1 MTQHAMNHPHATVT
15 PGKRFDLKAFVK
27 SGAVV
32 PAIAITILGTAALS
46 MVSYITVHAVANHGL
61 LPQPTA
67 MEQYTCGGFAQPFT
81 MSFRHGMDSVQ
92 LHAGA
97 ITLHGELLNGA
108 ITWSSPATAIQLL
121 GFVPPTEVVYDDQK
135 SIHLLDDKRVEHIC
149 KR

>member
-1 MTQHAMNHPHATVT
+1 MTQHTMNHPHATT
-15 PGKRFDLKAFVK
+15 IPGKRFDFKSFVK

-81 MSFRHGMDSVQ
+81 MSFRHGMDAVQ

-108 ITWSSPATAIQLL
+108 ITWSNPATAIHLL

-135 SIHLLDDKRVEHIC
+135 SIHLLDDKRVEQIC